1 MADSLLMTNSE
12 LAMLLIAAVLA
23 IAVVTDVRKRK
34 IYNALTF
41 PTIVMGLVVN
51 GVVSGPKGLLLSIT
65 GLLLGAVLFALPV
78 AFLGRGA
85 GDLKLIAAIGAIGGP
100 VFVLW
105 SALLAGVAG
114 AILAASVLVARRRL
128 GVVLAGMALDVTG
141 GHVPA
146 ANSNIRLP
154 YAVPIAAGVIAAL
167 AFF

>member
-1 MADSLLMTNSE
+1 M
-12 LAMLLIAAVLA
+12 
-23 IAVVTDVRKRK
+23 
-34 IYNALTF
+34 
-41 PTIVMGLVVN
+41 
-51 GVVSGPKGLLLSIT
+51 
-65 GLLLGAVLFALPV
+65 LLGAVLFALPV

>member
-1 MADSLLMTNSE
+1 MADSLLRTNPE
-12 LAMLLIAAVLA
+12 LAILLIAAVLA
-23 IAVVTDVRKRK
+23 IAVVTDVQRRK

-41 PTIVMGLVVN
+41 PAISIGLAVN
-51 GVVSGPKGLLLSIT
+51 CIDGGLNGLLLSFA
-65 GLLLGAVLFALPV
+65 GMLLGAVLFALPV

-105 SALLAGVAG
+105 SVLLAGVAG
-114 AILAASVLVARRRL
+114 AILAVSVLVARRRF
-128 GVVLAGMALDVTG
+128 GVVLAGMALDVTS
-141 GHVPA
+141 GHLPE

-167 AFF
+167 TFF